1 MYYKVIIS
9 KVAYVRAADEE
20 EAREMA
26 IQEDYIFADE
36 EVSNVEPSCK
46 SDIVRAMYDVG
57 WLYDEED

>member
-26 IQEDYIFADE
+26 MQEDYIFADE

-46 SDIVRAMYDVG
+46 SDIQKAMFDFG
-57 WLYDEED
+57 WMCDEED